1 MSSSLSL
8 QKSIAGSDALDVAN
22 LYSVDGRVAVV
33 TGGGTG
39 LGLVTATAL
48 AENGCTVYI
57 TGRRLEPL
65 EEAAKF
71 KPRKGNGRI
80 VAIQADL
87 GSKESIV
94 ALRDA
99 VSAQEKFINVLVNNA
114 GVCLSAPKIDNVP
127 QTAEGLSKCLLE
139 EDSFGTWGSE
149 YDTHVTAVHFMTA
162 AFLPL
167 LAAATDHGFPEPGNI
182 VNIASLSGI
191 TRTSQRGQF
200 NYNASKAATI
210 HLSLMHATEFSRRGL
225 GIRVNAIS
233 PGYFPS
239 GMSVADFGDRQS
251 DDEHWREK
259 YGIPLK
265 RVGNAID
272 YAQCIIALIVNQYM
286 TGSNVIIDGAW
297 LAGMAF

>member
-1 MSSSLSL
+1 M
-8 QKSIAGSDALDVAN
+8 
-22 LYSVDGRVAVV
+22 
-33 TGGGTG
+33 
-39 LGLVTATAL
+39 
-48 AENGCTVYI
+48 
-57 TGRRLEPL
+57 
-65 EEAAKF
+65 
-71 KPRKGNGRI
+71 
-80 VAIQADL
+80 
-87 GSKESIV
+87 
-94 ALRDA
+94 
-99 VSAQEKFINVLVNNA
+99 
-114 GVCLSAPKIDNVP
+114 P

-210 HLSLMHATEFSRRGL
+210 HLSLMHATEFARRGL

-239 GMSVADFGDRQS
+239 VSLHGRVLTDRGRACQWPILETVRVTTSTGARSMVSLLSVSATQS
-251 DDEHWREK
+251 
-259 YGIPLK
+259 IMLSASLPL
-265 RVGNAID
+265 
-272 YAQCIIALIVNQYM
+272 L
-286 TGSNVIIDGAW
+286 W
-297 LAGMAF
+297 